1 MRNKCKHKKVPSLF
15 KLSCIFYEHPG
26 FSNQEFCIGQ
36 PCGQG
41 VPTVLNLPDMLMRWD
56 RTAAK
61 NTLVGNC
68 TPSLP
73 RNRNSVTLQ
82 NLTRKYQKV
91 QFLRIFDISIQ
102 NQCSWCSNSISA
114 LVNTQ
119 LPLTTLSHDG
129 WGSLESRADKECEWS
144 INLAVEWLA
153 WRACRVG
160 ICRIP
165 NYISLLRFGV
175 FKWWGQPYT
184 W

>member
-1 MRNKCKHKKVPSLF
+1 MFSQLTKTIKNNATTQQIPSLTLVPLEHRKKCKHKKVPSSL
-15 KLSCIFYEHPG
+15 KLSRIFYEHPG

-73 RNRNSVTLQ
+73 RNHNSVTLQ
-82 NLTRKYQKV
+82 NLTRKYQAPNRLQKV
-91 QFLRIFDISIQ
+91 QFSLIFYMSIQ

-119 LPLTTLSHDG
+119 LRLTTLSHDG
-129 WGSLESRADKECEWS
+129 
-144 INLAVEWLA
+144 
-153 WRACRVG
+153 
-160 ICRIP
+160 
-165 NYISLLRFGV
+165 
-175 FKWWGQPYT
+175 
-184 W
+184 